1 MEEQLINPVLSLVFA
16 ALGVAGSLAISA
28 LKRLAPKFRRWF
40 DGMADDA
47 DRQSVTLWIG
57 IGVVLLGTAAGLVTV
72 WLRGEAPTDPRDW
85 ALLIL
90 RTASQFVTNLTGY
103 MTGNSATFAQ
113 TKHLFAS
120 TPAPVQLSSPVV
132 KKVDYE
138 RPAIERRD
146 WRGILPGTGVAVAS
160 GQADALRYTPGDGMV
175 SFTEGDDTLRGGG
188 AL

>member
-1 MEEQLINPVLSLVFA
+1 MDDQLINPVLSLVFA
-16 ALGVAGSLAISA
+16 ALGVAGSLAIST

-40 DGMADDA
+40 DGMTDDA

-57 IGVVLLGTAAGLVTV
+57 VGVVFIGTVASLVMV
-72 WLRGEAPTDPRDW
+72 WLRGETPTDPRDW

-90 RTASQFVTNLTGY
+90 STAGQFITNLTGY

-120 TPAPVQLSSPVV
+120 KQAPALLSASATLSAPAVV
-132 KKVDYE
+132 RKVDYE

-146 WRGILPGTGVAVAS
+146 WRGILPTDGAVS
-160 GQADALRYTPGDGMV
+160 LVDA
-175 SFTEGDDTLRGGG
+175 DDTVRGGG

>member
-1 MEEQLINPVLSLVFA
+1 MEDQLINPVLSLVFA

-40 DGMADDA
+40 DGMTDDA

-57 IGVVLLGTAAGLVTV
+57 IGVVLLGTVAGLVSV

-120 TPAPVQLSSPVV
+120 KAAPLQPGAPIVNRVIV
-132 KKVDYE
+132 E
-138 RPAIERRD
+138 RPVDVNRLS
-146 WRGILPGTGVAVAS
+146 WQV
-160 GQADALRYTPGDGMV
+160 ADALGRP
-175 SFTEGDDTLRGGG
+175 ELHADDTLRGGG
-188 AL
+188 AA